1 MDFDLKNKMMK
12 RQYIQP
18 NLEISYINLK
28 GSILADPT
36 LVVGNGSNT
45 IYGTSMDSNQGG
57 FDEEEDDNLKSNDL
71 WDDSKDN
78 LWE

>member
-1 MDFDLKNKMMK
+1 MK
-12 RQYIQP
+12 RLYIQP
-18 NLEISYINLK
+18 NTEISSVNLK
-28 GSILADPT
+28 GSVLGDDPKF
-36 LVVGNGSNT
+36 VVDNGSHT
-45 IYGTSMDSNQGG
+45 IYGTSMDCNQGG